1 MAPQEAVEEALLAQV
16 VGVALD
22 EQARAAVA
30 AQAHVAVAEAAADA
44 LLPLRHLVA
53 VWRFVLFP
61 KV

>member
-1 MAPQEAVEEALLAQV
+1 MAPQEAVEETLLSQV

-30 AQAHVAVAEAAADA
+30 AQAHVAVAETAADA
-44 LLPLRHLVA
+44 LVPIRHLVA
-53 VWRFVLFP
+53 LRFP